1 MNYIVSELFPLAPP
15 VLEGEISRVS
25 LLTIAVRGWGF
36 VILTHPYSFQEL
48 IMENYDVYTS
58 TTNREYKEQAEKAM
72 KKYYDTFDE
81 IETVRVSPRLQ
92 YVKKRLKQKRT
103 SGGGGGGDR
112 DGDR

>member
-1 MNYIVSELFPLAPP
+1 
-15 VLEGEISRVS
+15 
-25 LLTIAVRGWGF
+25 
-36 VILTHPYSFQEL
+36 
-48 IMENYDVYTS
+48 MENYDIYTS

-72 KKYYDTFDE
+72 KMYYDTFDE

-92 YVKKRLKQKRT
+92 YVKKRLKQNVKKRLKQKRT

>member
-1 MNYIVSELFPLAPP
+1 MPP

-72 KKYYDTFDE
+72 KMYYDTFEE

-92 YVKKRLKQKRT
+92 YVKKRLKQKKSSRG
-103 SGGGGGGDR
+103 SRGNGDGKR
-112 DGDR
+112 

>member
-1 MNYIVSELFPLAPP
+1 MFE
-15 VLEGEISRVS
+15 
-25 LLTIAVRGWGF
+25 GWGF

-72 KKYYDTFDE
+72 KMYYDTFEE

-92 YVKKRLKQKRT
+92 YVKKRLKREKSSNG
-103 SGGGGGGDR
+103 SGGKR
-112 DGDR
+112 

>member
-1 MNYIVSELFPLAPP
+1 MFE
-15 VLEGEISRVS
+15 
-25 LLTIAVRGWGF
+25 GWGL

-72 KKYYDTFDE
+72 KMYYDTFEE

-92 YVKKRLKQKRT
+92 YVKKRLKREKSSNGSRGNGDGKR
-103 SGGGGGGDR
+103 
-112 DGDR
+112 

>member
-1 MNYIVSELFPLAPP
+1 MPP
-15 VLEGEISRVS
+15 VLEGEISRFP
-25 LLTIAVRGWGF
+25 LLTIVARWWGKHRTPHLF
-36 VILTHPYSFQEL
+36 FT

-72 KKYYDTFDE
+72 KMYYDTFDE

>member
-1 MNYIVSELFPLAPP
+1 MFK
-15 VLEGEISRVS
+15 
-25 LLTIAVRGWGF
+25 GWGF

-48 IMENYDVYTS
+48 IMENHDVYTS

-103 SGGGGGGDR
+103 SGGGGGSNR

>member
-1 MNYIVSELFPLAPP
+1 MGVCYFDPP
-15 VLEGEISRVS
+15 
-25 LLTIAVRGWGF
+25 
-36 VILTHPYSFQEL
+36 HSFQEF

-72 KKYYDTFDE
+72 KMYYDTFDE

-103 SGGGGGGDR
+103 SRGGGGSDRDR
-112 DGDR
+112 DGRAI